1 MTIPSLMIQ
10 KLYTTGSLKNSNGG
24 AEFALKNRL
33 MDAELIGLNRVTID
47 GKPVDLADVRLG
59 LGDHGALTPAEVDAA
74 HPLPFPLRSTV
85 TIQAGGGELQQ
96 GKHEIEIAFET
107 RPFGDLHL
115 KVEDAIAGEAGESL
129 PAELRGVKKD
139 SGSAADKL
147 ASLSEERIAYLEGL
161 VSQARTAAAVFTQYT
176 QEDVDRI
183 VEAMAIAGM
192 EEAQHLAR
200 LAIEETRLGVLED
213 KAIKNMVATEFV
225 YNYVK
230 NKRTIGTIREF
241 PERGLVEVAEPIGVI
256 FSITPITNPTATVL
270 FKCIMAIKTRNAVI
284 FGPHP
289 LAWRCCYEAVRIMY
303 ETAVKHGAP
312 EGIFTCLESPT
323 IPDNN
328 YLMRH
333 KDVALIDATGGR
345 GAVKAAYSAGKPAMG
360 VGAGNTPVYL
370 EKTADLDMAVVDII
384 TSKTFDNGTICASE
398 QTVVMDHE
406 IYDRVLQKFADLGAH
421 ICDEEEAALLGRT
434 LVDPEKGM
442 ARPMAI
448 GQKVVDIARTAGISV
463 KPDTKLLIAPIQ
475 GVGPEHPLSVEKL
488 FPVLAVYRAKSVDE
502 ALKICVDVNQ
512 FGGLGHTAVVF
523 SRNDEVIRKFGEVIN
538 AGRIIVNSPGSIGAI
553 GGVYNDMVPTF
564 SFGCGTGGGNS
575 TTDNVN
581 VYHYLNIKRVA
592 RRMQA
597 PMWFRVP
604 NQIYFNRNAVE
615 HLRQFP
621 SRSTIIVT
629 NPALERFGH
638 ADIVRRHLPEQTLVH
653 VLAIPE
659 EEPEARTVI
668 AGLEALHSY
677 RADQIIALGG
687 GSVIDAAKI
696 MKLKYESPEADLEE
710 LGAPFLDIR
719 KRIVQFP
726 IVKANRARLIA
737 IPTTS
742 GTGSE
747 VTPFAVLFDK
757 EHGRKVTLAD
767 YSLSPDVA
775 IVDPQFVMSMPKGL
789 TADTG
794 IDCLTHA
801 LEAAVSVY
809 GSPYTDANALQAI
822 QMVFQYLP
830 IAYEHPHDEEA
841 RTMMHNAACIA
852 ALAFSNASVGVNHA
866 LAHAFG
872 ARFGVAHGRANA
884 LMLPHVIAYNA
895 AVPTKFMPSPHQ
907 KAYTAHKKY
916 AMIADLLGLGGNTV
930 EDKVKNLVAATE
942 RLLDQLEI
950 PRSIAA
956 LGISKEEFEQAVPDL
971 VKLAFE
977 DPSWRPTNPRM
988 PLMSE
993 LADLLWSAYLGRG
1006 PAKAAGALEERA
1018 AKDGGVYANEC
1029 SVA

>member
-1 MTIPSLMIQ
+1 MTAS
-10 KLYTTGSLKNSNGG
+10 
-24 AEFALKNRL
+24 
-33 MDAELIGLNRVTID
+33 V
-47 GKPVDLADVRLG
+47 
-59 LGDHGALTPAEVDAA
+59 
-74 HPLPFPLRSTV
+74 
-85 TIQAGGGELQQ
+85 
-96 GKHEIEIAFET
+96 
-107 RPFGDLHL
+107 
-115 KVEDAIAGEAGESL
+115 
-129 PAELRGVKKD
+129 
-139 SGSAADKL
+139 

-176 QEDVDRI
+176 QQDVDRI
-183 VEAMAIAGM
+183 VKQMALAGM
-192 EEAQHLAR
+192 AQARHLAR
-200 LAIEETRLGVLED
+200 LAVEETKVGVLED

-230 NKRTIGTIREF
+230 DKRTAGEIREF

-256 FSITPITNPTATVL
+256 FSLTPITNPTSTVL

-289 LAWRCCYEAVRIMY
+289 LAYHCCHEAMQIMY

-312 EGIFTCLESPT
+312 EGVFTCVESPT
-323 IPDNN
+323 LADNA
-328 YLMRH
+328 YLMHH
-333 KDVALIDATGGR
+333 KDVSLIDATGGR
-345 GAVKAAYSAGKPAMG
+345 GVVKAAYSSGKPALG

-370 EKTADLDMAVVDII
+370 EQTADLDMAVVDII

-398 QTVVMDHE
+398 QTVVIDDE
-406 IYDRVLQKFADLGAH
+406 IYDRVLEKFADLGAH
-421 ICDEEEAALLGRT
+421 ICNEKETAQLGRM
-434 LVDPEKGM
+434 LVDPAKGM
-442 ARPMAI
+442 AQPMAT
-448 GQKVVDIARTAGISV
+448 GQKATDIARVVGLSV
-463 KPDTKLLIAPIQ
+463 KPNTKLLIARIQ

-502 ALKICVDVNQ
+502 ALKVCIDVNHA
-512 FGGLGHTAVVF
+512 GGLGHTAVVF
-523 SRNDEVIRKFGEVIN
+523 SRNAEVIRKFGELIN
-538 AGRIIVNSPGSIGAI
+538 AGRVIVNSPGSVGAI

-581 VYHYLNIKRVA
+581 VYHYLNVKRVA
-592 RRMQA
+592 RRTQM
-597 PMWFRVP
+597 PMWYRVP
-604 NQIYFNRNAVE
+604 NQIYFNMNAVE
-615 HLRQFP
+615 NLRQFP
-621 SRSTIIVT
+621 SRSTVIVT
-629 NPALERFGH
+629 SSALEQIGH
-638 ADIVRRHLPEQTLVH
+638 VDIVRRHLPEETRVH
-653 VLAIPE
+653 VSVIPDA
-659 EEPEARTVI
+659 EPEMNVI
-668 AGLEALHSY
+668 MQGLEALKVY
-677 RADQIIALGG
+677 KADQVIALGG

-726 IVKANRARLIA
+726 AEQTRRARLIA
-737 IPTTS
+737 ISTTS

-747 VTPFAVLFDK
+747 VTPFAVLTDK
-757 EHGRKVTLAD
+757 ERGRKVTLAD

-801 LEAAVSVY
+801 LEAGVSVY
-809 GSPYTDANALQAI
+809 ASPYTDSHAMQAI
-822 QMVFQYLP
+822 QLVFKYLP
-830 IAYEHPHDEEA
+830 AAYEHPHDEEA
-841 RTMMHNAACIA
+841 RSMMHNAACIA
-852 ALAFSNASVGVNHA
+852 ALAFANASVGVNHA

-895 AVPTKFMPSPHQ
+895 AVPAKFMPSPHQ
-907 KAYTAHKKY
+907 RAYTAHKKY
-916 AMIADLLGLGGNTV
+916 AQMADLLGLGGETIA
-930 EDKVKNLVAATE
+930 EKVNNLVAATE

-956 LGISKEEFEQAVPDL
+956 LGISKEEFERAMPDL
-971 VKLAFE
+971 VKIAFD

-993 LADLLWSAYLGRG
+993 LAELFWAAYRGRG
-1006 PAKAAGALEERA
+1006 QGKAAGASSQQTGTDGAYASEYSA
-1018 AKDGGVYANEC
+1018 A
-1029 SVA
+1029 